1 MRGRHGGGHQHG
13 NAEVGAVW
21 QAGDKAEDQQRLVA
35 RRQGAGEVAEGEAA
49 HQQQKQDAPWQAGA
63 EQGQHRCA
71 DHHAEGVGADHMAD
85 LRLADAKIGGDVGHQ
100 AHNGELAG
108 ADGEAAEGQG
118 ELNEKDRARRQT
130 RRGVGC
136 RVVHERPGRA
146 RRKRAIIIS
155 QRFAWVLAAALF
167 RAWRW
172 MAGVV
177 QGLHV
182 VDEGSQRRRYVT
194 PAVVVQVRPVEVL
207 PPVLHEGLQLAA
219 GEVRRDVLLEGVENA
234 VTGAGCSD
242 QQILRRAD
250 QATLGGETQG
260 ASLLFELPLPEL
272 AAGEAVA
279 E

>member
-1 MRGRHGGGHQHG
+1 
-13 NAEVGAVW
+13 
-21 QAGDKAEDQQRLVA
+21 
-35 RRQGAGEVAEGEAA
+35 
-49 HQQQKQDAPWQAGA
+49 
-63 EQGQHRCA
+63 
-71 DHHAEGVGADHMAD
+71 
-85 LRLADAKIGGDVGHQ
+85 
-100 AHNGELAG
+100 
-108 ADGEAAEGQG
+108 
-118 ELNEKDRARRQT
+118 
-130 RRGVGC
+130 
-136 RVVHERPGRA
+136 
-146 RRKRAIIIS
+146 
-155 QRFAWVLAAALF
+155 
-167 RAWRW
+167 